1 MLYRLLFG
9 LAIVL
14 TLSSGQHVFA
24 DEYEYGYGA
33 RGSDT
38 PIETIANDSREAQVR
53 RPNTLTL
60 SPDESRMYVSQRDAG
75 TMAIVEVASGKVIS
89 ESPIGK
95 RIVAA
100 IPIRVVDDFTFLLA
114 VDEES
119 HELRLLRAEADRVEV
134 VAKIATPPY
143 PVGVAFDAQ
152 RGHAYV
158 TSLWSRRLSRFT
170 VESDA
175 SPTALSLDKTL
186 DLEMAPRSITVMPRT
201 SANDGITRLVVA
213 DSFGGHLAI
222 IDADQWKVERVR
234 TFPGH
239 NVRALAITPE
249 GDRIVMAHQMLN
261 EHAHSLASDI
271 QWGIVIQNDLRW
283 LPLKNLLDSETVL
296 YAGGHVHPL
305 GSPGHGGADPS
316 ALALGGDRRVAVT
329 LGGFNKVMIGREG
342 DLSLRPIRVG
352 QHPTAVV
359 LNREG
364 TRAYV
369 ANTFSDSITEIDMN
383 AWRALREIKLG
394 PTPELSL
401 VEKGELVFYTARYS
415 HQGWMSCHSCHS
427 DGHTNMERNDNL
439 SDGGFGAP
447 KQVLTLLG
455 RADTAPFAWN
465 AGVPDLASQVE
476 NSIRKTMQTDV
487 NPSPED
493 VESLT
498 AYVAQLKSPPSV
510 DKLRGTQDDEAIAR
524 GKQVF
529 AERKCATCHEAPAYT
544 VADVFDVGLSDE
556 NGQRKFNPPSLNG
569 ASQRD
574 AYLHDGR
581 AKTLEAVFREHGHPG
596 AQEWTDRE
604 ITDLVAFLRS
614 L

>member
-1 MLYRLLFG
+1 
-9 LAIVL
+9 
-14 TLSSGQHVFA
+14 
-24 DEYEYGYGA
+24 
-33 RGSDT
+33 
-38 PIETIANDSREAQVR
+38 
-53 RPNTLTL
+53 
-60 SPDESRMYVSQRDAG
+60 
-75 TMAIVEVASGKVIS
+75 
-89 ESPIGK
+89 
-95 RIVAA
+95 
-100 IPIRVVDDFTFLLA
+100 
-114 VDEES
+114 
-119 HELRLLRAEADRVEV
+119 
-134 VAKIATPPY
+134 
-143 PVGVAFDAQ
+143 
-152 RGHAYV
+152 
-158 TSLWSRRLSRFT
+158 
-170 VESDA
+170 
-175 SPTALSLDKTL
+175 
-186 DLEMAPRSITVMPRT
+186 
-201 SANDGITRLVVA
+201 
-213 DSFGGHLAI
+213 
-222 IDADQWKVERVR
+222 
-234 TFPGH
+234 
-239 NVRALAITPE
+239 
-249 GDRIVMAHQMLN
+249 
-261 EHAHSLASDI
+261 
-271 QWGIVIQNDLRW
+271 
-283 LPLKNLLDSETVL
+283 
-296 YAGGHVHPL
+296 
-305 GSPGHGGADPS
+305 
-316 ALALGGDRRVAVT
+316 
-329 LGGFNKVMIGREG
+329 
-342 DLSLRPIRVG
+342 
-352 QHPTAVV
+352 
-359 LNREG
+359 
-364 TRAYV
+364 
-369 ANTFSDSITEIDMN
+369 
-383 AWRALREIKLG
+383 
-394 PTPELSL
+394 
-401 VEKGELVFYTARYS
+401 
-415 HQGWMSCHSCHS
+415 MSCHSCHS